1 MRVGRV
7 RLAVVYRVIGGTAL
21 ADNRLTEAEYD
32 AFREFLARSSG
43 IVLGEQKHY
52 LVVSRLSRLARDA
65 GLGSLSEL
73 LARLPRDR
81 ALARE
86 AIEAMTTNETSWFR
100 DRHPYMNL
108 RDHILPELGARSRS
122 LRVWSAACSSGQE
135 PYSISI
141 MVDESQR
148 MHPLVPAPQVQI
160 VGTDV
165 AERVIR
171 DAQSATYDRFSM
183 GRGIDDELR
192 ARYFVQHGETWELNA
207 RIKSRVS
214 FRVFNLLESY
224 AALGRFDVI
233 FCRNVLIYFSAAT
246 KEDVLRRLAQALN
259 PGGYL
264 MLGAAETIGGAGE
277 LLELVRFGAG
287 SGYRRRA

>member
-1 MRVGRV
+1 M
-7 RLAVVYRVIGGTAL
+7 
-21 ADNRLTEAEYD
+21 ADNRLTESEYD
-32 AFREFLARSSG
+32 AFRKFLAHSSG
-43 IVLGEQKHY
+43 IVLGDQKHY
-52 LVVSRLSRLARDA
+52 LVVSRLSRLARDT
-65 GLGSLSEL
+65 GLDSLSEL
-73 LARLPRDR
+73 LARLPGDR

-100 DRHPYMNL
+100 DRHPYLNL
-108 RDHILPELGARSRS
+108 RDHILPELGTRSRS

-141 MVDESQR
+141 MADESQR
-148 MHPLVPAPQVQI
+148 MHPLMPAPQIQI

-171 DAQSATYDRFSM
+171 DAQLATYDRFSM

-192 ARYFVQHGETWELNA
+192 ARYFVHKGETWEIVGK
-207 RIKSRVS
+207 IKSRVS

-224 AALGRFDVI
+224 APLGRFDVI

-264 MLGAAETIGGAGE
+264 LLGAAETIGGAGD
-277 LLELVRFGAG
+277 LLELVRFGNG
-287 SGYRRRA
+287 SAYRRRA